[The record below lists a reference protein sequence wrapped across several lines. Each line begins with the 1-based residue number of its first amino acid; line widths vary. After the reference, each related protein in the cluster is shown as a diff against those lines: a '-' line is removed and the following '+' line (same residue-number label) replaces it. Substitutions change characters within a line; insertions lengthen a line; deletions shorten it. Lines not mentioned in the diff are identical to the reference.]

1 MSTTAV
7 AWAMSLPLPPRT
19 SSAKALLIV
28 LSFMSRLTKTQKL
41 ECFPSVGYLV
51 AVTGQNRKTVIAN
64 LDKLERWG
72 LLSDTGRRMGVTRQV
87 IVYRVHMRA
96 KISTRLPHGYS
107 KAKKRRPKN
116 NDKCTENASQ
126 ASRERDTERV
136 INMDKKSFRAPAR
149 APTPVR
155 SAAVVSPS
163 AGAGDGRK
171 RAMTD
176 ISDLIER
183 YLPNTERGSTA
194 ASDRPEA
201 DPDDGGVA

>member
-19 SSAKALLIV
+19 SSTKALLIV

-51 AVTGQNRKTVIAN
+51 AVTGQNRKTIIAN

-87 IVYRVHMRA
+87 IVYRLHMRA
-96 KISTRLPHGYS
+96 KISTRLPQGYS
-107 KAKKRRPKN
+107 QAKKRRPKN
-116 NDKCTENASQ
+116 DDKRPENVPQVSL
-126 ASRERDTERV
+126 ERDTERV

-149 APTPVR
+149 APAPVR
-155 SAAVVSPS
+155 SAAVISAS

-171 RAMTD
+171 QAMTD
-176 ISDLIER
+176 ISDLIEC
-183 YLPNTERGSTA
+183 YLPNAERTSTPM
-194 ASDRPEA
+194 SDCSDA
-201 DPDDGGVA
+201 DPNDGGVA